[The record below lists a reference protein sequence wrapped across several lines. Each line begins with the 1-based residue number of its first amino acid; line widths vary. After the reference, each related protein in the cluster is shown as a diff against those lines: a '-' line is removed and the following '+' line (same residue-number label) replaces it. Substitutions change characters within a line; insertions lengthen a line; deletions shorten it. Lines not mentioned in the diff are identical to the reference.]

1 MFCLQTNESCHMS
14 KPIQFYTHK
23 SYQTQIGM
31 PQHYI
36 LRLVYVFFN
45 AQNPAFKQ
53 LLNFENDPFVIRT
66 AFALA
71 DNFKLPFSID
81 DEICIGLQHAK
92 EY

>member
-1 MFCLQTNESCHMS
+1 ML
-14 KPIQFYTHK
+14 
-23 SYQTQIGM
+23 
-31 PQHYI
+31 QHYI
-36 LRLVYVFFN
+36 LRWDYIFLN
-45 AQNPAFKQ
+45 AQNPTFKQ
-53 LLNFENDPFVIRT
+53 LLNFENDPFVKRT

>member
-1 MFCLQTNESCHMS
+1 MNLVTCQ
-14 KPIQFYTHK
+14 KQFNSTHK
-23 SYQTQIGM
+23 SYQKQIGM
-31 PQHYI
+31 PQHFI
-36 LRLVYVFFN
+36 LRWVY
-45 AQNPAFKQ
+45 AYAKNPAFKQ

>member
-1 MFCLQTNESCHMS
+1 
-14 KPIQFYTHK
+14 
-23 SYQTQIGM
+23 M
-31 PQHYI
+31 PPHYI
-36 LRLVYVFFN
+36 LRWACVFFN
-45 AQNPAFKQ
+45 VQNPAFKQ
-53 LLNFENDPFVIRT
+53 FLNFENDPFVIRT

>member
-1 MFCLQTNESCHMS
+1 MSHVKTNT
-14 KPIQFYTHK
+14 ILLI
-23 SYQTQIGM
+23 TQIGK
-31 PQHYI
+31 PQHYFEMG
-36 LRLVYVFFN
+36 LCEVFFDY
-45 AQNPAFKQ
+45 QNPAFEQ
-53 LLNFENDPFVIRT
+53 FLNFEYDPFVIRT